1 MLHGVGRAVTRGAG
15 HQSHMESDLSL
26 EFLRVVEQA
35 AIACAHTMGQ
45 GDRHGSDRVAVEA
58 MALKKPVIASR
69 VGGLSEIV
77 VDRKTGFLFS
87 TEDSTALAKK
97 MALIIQ
103 DKRLVKELGTLAYK
117 RYQERFTLKKHI
129 QEIEKIYQSI
139 SLTD

>member
-1 MLHGVGRAVTRGAG
+1 VEFKGVTSNIAKAMAPAWAVIVP
-15 HQSHMESDLSL
+15 SLS
-26 EFLRVVEQA
+26 EPF
-35 AIACAHTMGQ
+35 G
-45 GDRHGSDRVAVEA
+45 RVAVEA